1 MGETCLDRK
10 QRGGGGGWGGRS
22 RAKAQVAVR
31 AVRRFRGLVEWMT
44 RLVLAT
50 ICGGGE
56 MRTLVYYHA
65 GRTDGRAVSEPLEL
79 WKCKCK
85 CSVGLS
91 SAAATNGLYAARLA
105 HSSSSRLAARANHGT
120 LLASICSTA
129 ARRDGIGP
137 PGTCILFNCCS
148 TSWPTCIVIF
158 VRCQFALGVAQ
169 ASPASSQEKVLV
181 HVTWPCASSLS
192 HSAAPCMRPKQSC
205 GEDQVCWATDSQ
217 CETQRLLLLCRTA
230 WFAQQRTFR
239 CFSSGGR
246 PNIWSRCLCLAN
258 PYVAHRQLQTSHL
271 ITPLAALHMDRKD
284 LHAQAVPLRC
294 SHRWELIWFV
304 MADCSM
310 LEVPMRQLARDGD
323 LWLAHLICIQYW

>member
-105 HSSSSRLAARANHGT
+105 HSSSSRLAGRANHGT
-120 LLASICSTA
+120 PLASICSTA
-129 ARRDGIGP
+129 AQQPVVTELALLGRASCSIAAPLPGQRASSSSFAANSPSALLRPAP
-137 PGTCILFNCCS
+137 PAPRSKCS
-148 TSWPTCIVIF
+148 CMSHGH
-158 VRCQFALGVAQ
+158 VRHRSLTLPRPICGRS
-169 ASPASSQEKVLV
+169 SPAEKIKCVGRQTANVKHSGCSCFVEQHGSLNSAPLGESPAASVPTFGAVASVSQIG
-181 HVTWPCASSLS
+181 
-192 HSAAPCMRPKQSC
+192 M
-205 GEDQVCWATDSQ
+205 
-217 CETQRLLLLCRTA
+217 
-230 WFAQQRTFR
+230 
-239 CFSSGGR
+239 
-246 PNIWSRCLCLAN
+246 
-258 PYVAHRQLQTSHL
+258 
-271 ITPLAALHMDRKD
+271 
-284 LHAQAVPLRC
+284 
-294 SHRWELIWFV
+294 
-304 MADCSM
+304 
-310 LEVPMRQLARDGD
+310 
-323 LWLAHLICIQYW
+323 